1 MTTYIIK
8 RMLQAIVVIVGV
20 MMGTFFLLQLTGDPA
35 RAMLPLEADPE
46 AVEQMRDKLGLDE
59 PLPMQFARY
68 MMRAVQGD
76 FGDSLSHKHIPAREI
91 VFSRLPAT
99 LHLAVTVWV
108 ASITFSLF
116 LGIIAALNRGR
127 WLDNISMVIA
137 MLGQCIPSFWL
148 GLMLILLF
156 AVGLHWL
163 PTSGRDGMSV
173 RYLILPALTLSAPF
187 TARMTR
193 VVRSS
198 MLEVLGK
205 DYVRTAH
212 AKGLARRVVV
222 LRHALRNVAIPLV
235 TLFAMDFGSLL
246 SGSII
251 TETIFGWPGVGL
263 LANDAIVMR
272 DFPVVQ
278 TIVFYVATGFV
289 LINLGVD
296 ILYAALDPRVRLG
309 GEA

>member
-1 MTTYIIK
+1 
-8 RMLQAIVVIVGV
+8 
-20 MMGTFFLLQLTGDPA
+20 
-35 RAMLPLEADPE
+35 
-46 AVEQMRDKLGLDE
+46 
-59 PLPMQFARY
+59 
-68 MMRAVQGD
+68 
-76 FGDSLSHKHIPAREI
+76 
-91 VFSRLPAT
+91 
-99 LHLAVTVWV
+99 
-108 ASITFSLF
+108 
-116 LGIIAALNRGR
+116 
-127 WLDNISMVIA
+127 
-137 MLGQCIPSFWL
+137 
-148 GLMLILLF
+148 
-156 AVGLHWL
+156 
-163 PTSGRDGMSV
+163 
-173 RYLILPALTLSAPF
+173 
-187 TARMTR
+187 MTR

-212 AKGLARRVVV
+212 AKGLMRRVVI

-263 LANDAIVMR
+263 LANNAIVMR

-289 LINLGVD
+289 VINLVVD

-309 GEA
+309 GEAQ